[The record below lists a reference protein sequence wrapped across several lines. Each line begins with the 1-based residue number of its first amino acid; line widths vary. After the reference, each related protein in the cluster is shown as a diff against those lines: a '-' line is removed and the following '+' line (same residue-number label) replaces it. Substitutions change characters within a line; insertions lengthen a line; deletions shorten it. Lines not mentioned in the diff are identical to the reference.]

1 MDKDVCQGES
11 LRKGQLKS
19 VCRVSD
25 SHTHTH
31 TQVWW
36 ANWTSENSKRNDTQK
51 PHNREDKRA
60 REEKGKK
67 SKFGFRLKADL
78 SLWV

>member
-1 MDKDVCQGES
+1 MVFIISGFKWTKTCAEV
-11 LRKGQLKS
+11 K

-25 SHTHTH
+25 SHTHTY

-78 SLWV
+78 SL